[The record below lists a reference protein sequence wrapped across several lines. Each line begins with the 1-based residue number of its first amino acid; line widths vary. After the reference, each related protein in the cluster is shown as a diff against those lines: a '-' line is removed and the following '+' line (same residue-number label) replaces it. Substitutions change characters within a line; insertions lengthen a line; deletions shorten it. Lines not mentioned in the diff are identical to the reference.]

1 MTEAYFCGSIWKG
14 YMEEMPQ
21 KMLEAAGKENFSDKV
36 RGAPSEP
43 LVIHVSQ
50 DLSEKELAE
59 GL

>member
-1 MTEAYFCGSIWKG
+1 MGQSGRATWRRW
-14 YMEEMPQ
+14 PQ

-43 LVIHVSQ
+43 PFIHVSQ